1 MKSFYGYKISNKIF
15 YALIVLFLL
24 ILINIYRVLKA
35 LIFSDT
41 NDERSIEE
49 IKQSSFYYA
58 NLESISRVSYLIFFS
73 ILLHI
78 NINQTKSKSIMFLI
92 SIILITIIILPVFP
106 LLTFINLALYF
117 MCNNKPIIDEKDMD
131 KEFENNKQ
139 FEDKYNEIR
148 SEFDSYVKKED
159 IRCFRETNQL
169 LNNIDTLDKK
179 NDYCWRTLY
188 LKMGGIIDEKMKKE
202 FPETV
207 KLLESDQI
215 YNAFFSILDPKIDIK
230 PHYGYYKGYLRYH
243 LGLIIP
249 EENGERPYLTCGDE
263 VYYWKE
269 GKGVIFDDMFLHY
282 VRNPT
287 NKTRVVLYLDIKRNN
302 LDPVTKNIVDIGNM
316 LIDATPLTRLMI
328 NKQHKQSKLI

>member
-1 MKSFYGYKISNKIF
+1 
-15 YALIVLFLL
+15 
-24 ILINIYRVLKA
+24 
-35 LIFSDT
+35 
-41 NDERSIEE
+41 
-49 IKQSSFYYA
+49 
-58 NLESISRVSYLIFFS
+58 
-73 ILLHI
+73 
-78 NINQTKSKSIMFLI
+78 
-92 SIILITIIILPVFP
+92 
-106 LLTFINLALYF
+106 
-117 MCNNKPIIDEKDMD
+117 MCNNKPIIDEKNMD

-139 FEDKYNEIR
+139 FEDKYNEIKR
-148 SEFDSYVKKED
+148 EFDSYVEKKD

-169 LNNIDTLDKK
+169 LNNIDTFDKK

-188 LKMGGIIDEKMKKE
+188 LKMGGVIDEKMKKE

-207 KLLESDQI
+207 KLLERDQI

-249 EENGERPYLTCGDE
+249 EENGESPYLICGDE

-282 VRNPT
+282 VKNPT

-302 LDPVTKNIVDIGNM
+302 LDPVTKKVVDLGNM

>member
-1 MKSFYGYKISNKIF
+1 MKSFYGYKISNTIF
-15 YALIVLFLL
+15 YALIILFLL
-24 ILINIYRVLKA
+24 VLVNVYRVLKA
-35 LIFSDT
+35 LLFSDT

-49 IKQSSFYYA
+49 IKKSLFYYA
-58 NLESISRVSYLIFFS
+58 NLEWISWVAYLFLFL

-78 NINQTKSKSIMFLI
+78 NINQTKSKSIMYVLSVLI
-92 SIILITIIILPVFP
+92 IFIILFPIFP
-106 LLTFINLALYF
+106 LLSFINLALHF

-131 KEFENNKQ
+131 DEFAIHKEFEY
-139 FEDKYNEIR
+139 KYNEIR
-148 SEFDSYVKKED
+148 SEFDSYVEKED
-159 IRCFRETNQL
+159 IRCFRETNHL

-215 YNAFFSILDPKIDIK
+215 HQAFFSILDPKIDIK

-249 EENGERPYLTCGDE
+249 EENGKRPYLTCGDE

-302 LDPVTKNIVDIGNM
+302 LDPVTKKVVDVGNI
-316 LIDATPLTRLMI
+316 LINATPLTRLMI
-328 NKQHKQSKLI
+328 NKQHKQSKII